1 MSQPCPLNVHQK
13 HLKGKKS
20 LERGWV
26 IRLVVWL
33 SSFDSNFCRKDGLF
47 LSPNILG
54 EIKDLSNNWRKPS
67 KQDHFVDEQTRMKWK
82 YGWHVWKH
90 LSFFTILLS
99 VFVLFHPR
107 SSALILGPRP
117 PSHRPSAP
125 EYCKTKYN
133 TTI

>member
-20 LERGWV
+20 WERGWV

-54 EIKDLSNNWRKPS
+54 EIKDLSNNRRKPS

-90 LSFFTILLS
+90 LSFFYYFVNCVCVAPPS
-99 VFVLFHPR
+99 VLCPYSR
-107 SSALILGPRP
+107 SSAPISSALSTRILQD
-117 PSHRPSAP
+117 
-125 EYCKTKYN
+125 
-133 TTI
+133 